1 MRWDFWRRA
10 IQIGIFDWPV
20 PTYVPWRAF
29 CGWCCESIG
38 YRDGGQ
44 DGSFALAAFLV
55 RSPLTN
61 RIKEWTQMSVA
72 GITGQNFN
80 ETQFILLLLFYVFI
94 VFFKRIIWTSLSPL
108 NHWLVTTIWRNNVA
122 SGPPLFAACELRKR
136 CYQQWNMCRLS
147 YKDTP
152 MTLT

>member
-1 MRWDFWRRA
+1 MGNCLKSSLEMRWDFWRRA

-94 VFFKRIIWTSLSPL
+94 VFFQTHYLDKFKPTQSLTCYNYLTKQCRQWTTPFCGLWTAKKMLSTMKY
-108 NHWLVTTIWRNNVA
+108 V
-122 SGPPLFAACELRKR
+122 
-136 CYQQWNMCRLS
+136 
-147 YKDTP
+147 
-152 MTLT
+152 